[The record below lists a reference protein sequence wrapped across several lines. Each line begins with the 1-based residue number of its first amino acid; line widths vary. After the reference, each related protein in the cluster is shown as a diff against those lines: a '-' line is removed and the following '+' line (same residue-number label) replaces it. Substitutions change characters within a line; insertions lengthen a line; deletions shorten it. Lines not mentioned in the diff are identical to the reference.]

1 MAYCSQTLSGI
12 TRDCANNVGGIRV
25 AYIANYADGIFTESA
40 GTISAIS
47 TAVTW
52 YEYNFR
58 KETGNFTST
67 LNVDAVNGVNYVSSE
82 INLVFAKMETTKRLE
97 MKALSLGDLV
107 VVIKDSNDKYWAF
120 GVEEP
125 VTASA
130 GTGETGTA
138 RGDGNRYTI
147 TLSDIQSSY
156 PMELTSEAVTA
167 LLGKVSS

>member
-25 AYIANYADGIFTESA
+25 AYIANYADGVFTESA

-47 TAVTW
+47 SAITW

-58 KETGNFTST
+58 KETGSFTST

-82 INLVFAKMETTKRLE
+82 INLVFAKMETAKRLE

-107 VVIKDSNDKYWAF
+107 VVIKDSNDKYWSF

-156 PMELTSEAVTA
+156 PMELTSSAIET
-167 LLGKVSS
+167 LLSKVAS